1 MDDFWELYH
10 NLDGAQNLVMTRPLN
25 VPRAGQ
31 AHFSTEEP
39 ARSGTVRRGSVFSE
53 VQVQHPLG
61 SNTLTTTVRLYQRLR
76 RLEFQTTILNRD
88 RFVRY
93 RLLVPASLKTGSNF
107 QEIPFGA
114 IERPNAQEFPAQ
126 NWTDY
131 SDGAHGLTLLNRGLP
146 GNNVADGTLM
156 LSLLRSSRI
165 QSYGIGGG
173 FEGQGSDSGLELGQ
187 TRTMQYALLPHEGD
201 WRAAGSCLAGLEFN
215 NPLIVRKS
223 SPHPGT
229 LSDRWGLLDVSPANV
244 VLSAL
249 KPAKDG
255 AGIIRVYE
263 AAGEPVTGAAIRLH
277 ARVLSAQ
284 EANLMEDSTAKLK
297 TAKDTLQF
305 DLHPFQIR
313 TFKVRLAP
321 LRTYR

>member
-1 MDDFWELYH
+1 
-10 NLDGAQNLVMTRPLN
+10 
-25 VPRAGQ
+25 
-31 AHFSTEEP
+31 
-39 ARSGTVRRGSVFSE
+39 
-53 VQVQHPLG
+53 
-61 SNTLTTTVRLYQRLR
+61 
-76 RLEFQTTILNRD
+76 
-88 RFVRY
+88 
-93 RLLVPASLKTGSNF
+93 
-107 QEIPFGA
+107 
-114 IERPNAQEFPAQ
+114 
-126 NWTDY
+126 
-131 SDGAHGLTLLNRGLP
+131 
-146 GNNVADGTLM
+146 
-156 LSLLRSSRI
+156 
-165 QSYGIGGG
+165 
-173 FEGQGSDSGLELGQ
+173 
-187 TRTMQYALLPHEGD
+187 
-201 WRAAGSCLAGLEFN
+201 
-215 NPLIVRKS
+215 
-223 SPHPGT
+223 
-229 LSDRWGLLDVSPANV
+229 